1 VNTVTAVM
9 TPHDSTVGDLLRL
22 GERRL
27 TASDSPRLD
36 AEVLLAAARR
46 CSRADLF
53 RDRDESPGMEVTGR
67 FLQWL
72 AERAHGVPVA
82 YLIGRRE
89 FWSLDLEV
97 TPATLIPRPETEL
110 LVELAL
116 TIVPETGPF
125 RIADLGTGSG
135 AIALAIARERPAA
148 QVIATDVCEAALA
161 VAARNAARSSIG
173 NVSFRAGSWMAP
185 LGDERFDLIV
195 SNPPYVGERDPHL
208 QIGDVRFEP
217 SGALQSGADG
227 LDAIRQIVSNGI
239 VHLLPGGRL
248 VLEHGAIQGDA
259 VRYLLTASGYVDVGT
274 CRDLGGRERATFGR
288 RPRSDA

>member
-1 VNTVTAVM
+1 MMA
-9 TPHDSTVGDLLRL
+9 HDSTVGDLLRL

-46 CSRADLF
+46 CTRADLF
-53 RDRDESPGMEVTGR
+53 RDREESAGMEVTGR

-72 AERAHGVPVA
+72 GERARGVPVA

-116 TIVPETGPF
+116 TIVPETGSF

-148 QVIATDVCEAALA
+148 RVIATDVSEAALA
-161 VAARNAARSSIG
+161 VAARNASRAAIG

-185 LGDERFDLIV
+185 LGDERFDLIM
-195 SNPPYVGERDPHL
+195 SNPPYVEDRDPHL
-208 QIGDVRFEP
+208 QTGDVLFEP
-217 SGALQSGADG
+217 AGALQGGADG
-227 LDAIRQIVSNGI
+227 LDAIRQIVSNSMA
-239 VHLLPGGRL
+239 HLLAGGRL
-248 VLEHGAIQGDA
+248 VLEHGANQGDA
-259 VRYLLTASGYVDVGT
+259 VRCLLTTCGYIDVGT
-274 CRDLGGRERATFGR
+274 WRDLGGRERATLGR
-288 RPRSDA
+288 RPCSDA